1 MVLLLD
7 FRRPLLLLCFDPALG
22 GYISEDEEK
31 AAAEE
36 EEEEEEE
43 EEDIEIDYSSFR
55 KMRKKKVCWCCSV
68 VLFCVWDKQTVVF
81 LTFLEREEQKKREKE
96 EDKEKKIPLKKKK
109 QKKSCFFSHKK
120 KHKNFTSTPYWH
132 VVLIKRRRDE
142 ETKRKKSMSSSLSL
156 FGFGVTAEDF
166 MMSRSK
172 TLSSS
177 SSSRRR
183 RRLESDEESDDDDE
197 SDDTEEEEEEEEEEE
212 KEADDDERRNGGG
225 GGGGGV
231 SLSLSTAT
239 KHIFSIGWPTCLQN
253 VSAAVAS
260 LFAVSLISHH
270 EDTTCVAAYGLG
282 TSLCSVTGHCF
293 LWGIGGA
300 LDTLSS
306 QSFGMKKRRRVGE
319 LFWRAV
325 AILVCTCWLPAM
337 IVWSFAEEILCFMKF
352 PKDVAKLVE
361 VYAMAYAPGL
371 LAQCFSCACLKT
383 LLACKKSNTV
393 AKISVVSS
401 PMTMLLTYACIAKMK
416 FGFVG
421 APLALTLVDVFKA
434 ACYCLST
441 FVSDEDVKKCFVLRR
456 QSENSSRRRR
466 RSAVAQFG
474 KAAFSKWTTFFK
486 IALPNLVLSIFE
498 WWAWDLMN
506 LLTGQL
512 PNAKDALAA
521 QTIQTNS
528 MIVVYN
534 IAGCVQRGASSC
546 VGNAL
551 GAKKAKEAKIYAT
564 ASFISAFSGTLLISS
579 LYYAFGFECMNALY
593 SNDHDPSARIILDN
607 YVKPLTNL
615 VSLFMLLDGVQ
626 VGLAGV
632 VTGAGFQSKTMPA
645 LFVSYWMLALPV
657 GVYLAF
663 QRKMSLVGLWI
674 GMSIGVF
681 FHAFWVLFV
690 VFGGEMFPK
699 FKNSQWTID
708 WPEAVSRAELAV
720 ERDEEEKDDSFFEE
734 EEEEE
739 EEEEDEEE
747 EKEEQE
753 REQEGDCSG
762 LECIGDDVEEALLR
776 RHIDDC
782 VKR

>member
-1 MVLLLD
+1 MKKTKEEKELAFFASKNTRIFLHKLTAYKIKHVVVLLKKEEETK
-7 FRRPLLLLCFDPALG
+7 RRD
-22 GYISEDEEK
+22 DDD
-31 AAAEE
+31 EE
-36 EEEEEEE
+36 EEE
-43 EEDIEIDYSSFR
+43 
-55 KMRKKKVCWCCSV
+55 
-68 VLFCVWDKQTVVF
+68 
-81 LTFLEREEQKKREKE
+81 
-96 EDKEKKIPLKKKK
+96 
-109 QKKSCFFSHKK
+109 KKSV
-120 KHKNFTSTPYWH
+120 T
-132 VVLIKRRRDE
+132 
-142 ETKRKKSMSSSLSL
+142 MSSSLSL

-166 MMSRSK
+166 TMSRSE
-172 TLSSS
+172 TLLSLSS

-183 RRLESDEESDDDDE
+183 RRLESDDVEEED
-197 SDDTEEEEEEEEEEE
+197 EEEEEEEEEESE
-212 KEADDDERRNGGG
+212 EEEANDDDDDERGRRNGGRG
-225 GGGGGV
+225 GKERV
-231 SLSLSTAT
+231 ASSSTLSLSTAT

-441 FVSDEDVKKCFVLRR
+441 FVLDEDVKKCFVLRR

-466 RSAVAQFG
+466 RGAVAQFG

-739 EEEEDEEE
+739 EEEEDDLEE

-753 REQEGDCSG
+753 REREGDYSG
-762 LECIGDDVEEALLR
+762 GENIGDDVEEALLR
-776 RHIDDC
+776 RHSNI
-782 VKR
+782 

>member
-1 MVLLLD
+1 VLFSPKNTHTRILHQLHIIKY
-7 FRRPLLLLCFDPALG
+7 FVVL
-22 GYISEDEEK
+22 DEE
-31 AAAEE
+31 
-36 EEEEEEE
+36 
-43 EEDIEIDYSSFR
+43 
-55 KMRKKKVCWCCSV
+55 
-68 VLFCVWDKQTVVF
+68 
-81 LTFLEREEQKKREKE
+81 
-96 EDKEKKIPLKKKK
+96 EKKSI
-109 QKKSCFFSHKK
+109 
-120 KHKNFTSTPYWH
+120 
-132 VVLIKRRRDE
+132 
-142 ETKRKKSMSSSLSL
+142 MSSSLSL

-166 MMSRSK
+166 AMSRSK
-172 TLSSS
+172 TSSSS

-183 RRLESDEESDDDDE
+183 RRADDDDEESDVGV
-197 SDDTEEEEEEEEEEE
+197 EEEEEEE
-212 KEADDDERRNGGG
+212 KEADEEE
-225 GGGGGV
+225 
-231 SLSLSTAT
+231 STLSLSTAT

-441 FVSDEDVKKCFVLRR
+441 FVLDEDVKKCFVLRR
-456 QSENSSRRRR
+456 QSENSSRRGNMSLRR
-466 RSAVAQFG
+466 RRPSAVAQFG

-734 EEEEE
+734 GEEE
-739 EEEEDEEE
+739 EEEEDEEEE

-753 REQEGDCSG
+753 REQEGDYSG

-776 RHIDDC
+776 RHSNSNS
-782 VKR
+782 

>member
-1 MVLLLD
+1 
-7 FRRPLLLLCFDPALG
+7 
-22 GYISEDEEK
+22 
-31 AAAEE
+31 
-36 EEEEEEE
+36 
-43 EEDIEIDYSSFR
+43 
-55 KMRKKKVCWCCSV
+55 
-68 VLFCVWDKQTVVF
+68 
-81 LTFLEREEQKKREKE
+81 
-96 EDKEKKIPLKKKK
+96 
-109 QKKSCFFSHKK
+109 
-120 KHKNFTSTPYWH
+120 
-132 VVLIKRRRDE
+132 
-142 ETKRKKSMSSSLSL
+142 
-156 FGFGVTAEDF
+156 
-166 MMSRSK
+166 MSRCSDA
-172 TLSSS
+172 TSSRSFSS

-183 RRLESDEESDDDDE
+183 RRSDDDDEE
-197 SDDTEEEEEEEEEEE
+197 SDDTEEEEEEEDKEEKEEEE
-212 KEADDDERRNGGG
+212 ESNEDERRNGGRG
-225 GGGGGV
+225 GGERV
-231 SLSLSTAT
+231 LISSSSLSLSTAT

-361 VYAMAYAPGL
+361 VYAMTYAPGL

-441 FVSDEDVKKCFVLRR
+441 FVLDEDVKKCFVLRR
-456 QSENSSRRRR
+456 QSDNSSRGNMSLRRRR
-466 RSAVAQFG
+466 RRPSAVAQFG

-579 LYYAFGFECMNALY
+579 LYYSFGFECMNALY

-708 WPEAVSRAELAV
+708 WLEAVSRAELAV
-720 ERDEEEKDDSFFEE
+720 ERDEEEKDDSFFDEE
-734 EEEEE
+734 EEEEKKE
-739 EEEEDEEE
+739 GDLEE

-753 REQEGDCSG
+753 REQEGDYSG

-776 RHIDDC
+776 RHSNI
-782 VKR
+782 

>member
-1 MVLLLD
+1 MLFSPKHTQKQEFYINSIYYIKYVVVL
-7 FRRPLLLLCFDPALG
+7 
-22 GYISEDEEK
+22 DEE
-31 AAAEE
+31 
-36 EEEEEEE
+36 
-43 EEDIEIDYSSFR
+43 
-55 KMRKKKVCWCCSV
+55 
-68 VLFCVWDKQTVVF
+68 
-81 LTFLEREEQKKREKE
+81 
-96 EDKEKKIPLKKKK
+96 EKKSI
-109 QKKSCFFSHKK
+109 
-120 KHKNFTSTPYWH
+120 
-132 VVLIKRRRDE
+132 
-142 ETKRKKSMSSSLSL
+142 MSSSLSL

-177 SSSRRR
+177 SSSSSRRR
-183 RRLESDEESDDDDE
+183 RRSDDDDDDE
-197 SDDTEEEEEEEEEEE
+197 SDVGVEEEEEEEE
-212 KEADDDERRNGGG
+212 KEADEEE
-225 GGGGGV
+225 
-231 SLSLSTAT
+231 STLSLSTAT

-441 FVSDEDVKKCFVLRR
+441 FVLDEDVKKCFVLRR
-456 QSENSSRRRR
+456 QSENSSRRGNTSPRR
-466 RSAVAQFG
+466 LRRPSAVAQFG

-593 SNDHDPSARIILDN
+593 SNDHDPSTRIILDN

-739 EEEEDEEE
+739 EEEEDDLEE

-753 REQEGDCSG
+753 REREGDYSG
-762 LECIGDDVEEALLR
+762 GENIGDDVEEALLR
-776 RHIDDC
+776 RHSNI
-782 VKR
+782 

>member
-1 MVLLLD
+1 MT
-7 FRRPLLLLCFDPALG
+7 RTKKSRKEQKKAR
-22 GYISEDEEK
+22 EK
-31 AAAEE
+31 TE
-36 EEEEEEE
+36 
-43 EEDIEIDYSSFR
+43 S
-55 KMRKKKVCWCCSV
+55 KKKR
-68 VLFCVWDKQTVVF
+68 
-81 LTFLEREEQKKREKE
+81 EREEDKKE
-96 EDKEKKIPLKKKK
+96 EKIPLKKKRKNRRRGKAGAIFAKTHTK
-109 QKKSCFFSHKK
+109 QEFYINSIYYLKYVVVLDEEEKKS
-120 KHKNFTSTPYWH
+120 
-132 VVLIKRRRDE
+132 I
-142 ETKRKKSMSSSLSL
+142 MSSSLSL

-177 SSSRRR
+177 SSSSSSRRR
-183 RRLESDEESDDDDE
+183 RRADDDDDEESDGV
-197 SDDTEEEEEEEEEEE
+197 EEEEEEEE
-212 KEADDDERRNGGG
+212 KEADEEE
-225 GGGGGV
+225 
-231 SLSLSTAT
+231 STLSLSTAT

-441 FVSDEDVKKCFVLRR
+441 FVLDEDVKKCFVLRR

-466 RSAVAQFG
+466 RGAVAQFG

-645 LFVSYWMLALPV
+645 LFVSYWMLALPL

-739 EEEEDEEE
+739 EEEEDDLEE

-753 REQEGDCSG
+753 REREGDYSG
-762 LECIGDDVEEALLR
+762 GENIGDDVEEALLR
-776 RHIDDC
+776 RHSNI
-782 VKR
+782 

>member
-1 MVLLLD
+1 
-7 FRRPLLLLCFDPALG
+7 
-22 GYISEDEEK
+22 
-31 AAAEE
+31 
-36 EEEEEEE
+36 
-43 EEDIEIDYSSFR
+43 
-55 KMRKKKVCWCCSV
+55 
-68 VLFCVWDKQTVVF
+68 
-81 LTFLEREEQKKREKE
+81 
-96 EDKEKKIPLKKKK
+96 
-109 QKKSCFFSHKK
+109 
-120 KHKNFTSTPYWH
+120 
-132 VVLIKRRRDE
+132 
-142 ETKRKKSMSSSLSL
+142 
-156 FGFGVTAEDF
+156 
-166 MMSRSK
+166 MSRCSDA
-172 TLSSS
+172 TSSRSFSS

-183 RRLESDEESDDDDE
+183 RRSDDDDEE
-197 SDDTEEEEEEEEEEE
+197 SDDTEEEEEVKEEEEEE
-212 KEADDDERRNGGG
+212 EEESNERRNGGRG
-225 GGGGGV
+225 GGERV
-231 SLSLSTAT
+231 LISSSSLSLSTAT

-282 TSLCSVTGHCF
+282 MSLCSVTGHCF

-441 FVSDEDVKKCFVLRR
+441 FVLDEDVKKCFVLRR
-456 QSENSSRRRR
+456 QSENSSRRGNMSLRR
-466 RSAVAQFG
+466 RRPSAVAQFG

-734 EEEEE
+734 GEEE
-739 EEEEDEEE
+739 EEEEDEEEE

-753 REQEGDCSG
+753 REQEGDYSG

-776 RHIDDC
+776 RHSNSNS
-782 VKR
+782 

>member
-1 MVLLLD
+1 
-7 FRRPLLLLCFDPALG
+7 
-22 GYISEDEEK
+22 
-31 AAAEE
+31 
-36 EEEEEEE
+36 
-43 EEDIEIDYSSFR
+43 
-55 KMRKKKVCWCCSV
+55 
-68 VLFCVWDKQTVVF
+68 
-81 LTFLEREEQKKREKE
+81 
-96 EDKEKKIPLKKKK
+96 
-109 QKKSCFFSHKK
+109 
-120 KHKNFTSTPYWH
+120 
-132 VVLIKRRRDE
+132 
-142 ETKRKKSMSSSLSL
+142 
-156 FGFGVTAEDF
+156 
-166 MMSRSK
+166 MSRCSDA
-172 TLSSS
+172 TSSRSFSS

-183 RRLESDEESDDDDE
+183 RRSDDDDEE
-197 SDDTEEEEEEEEEEE
+197 SDDTEEEEEVKEEEEEE
-212 KEADDDERRNGGG
+212 EEESNERRNGGRG
-225 GGGGGV
+225 GGERV
-231 SLSLSTAT
+231 LISSSSLSLSTAT

-361 VYAMAYAPGL
+361 VYAMTYAPGL

-441 FVSDEDVKKCFVLRR
+441 FVLDEDVKKCFVLRR
-456 QSENSSRRRR
+456 QSDNSSRGNMSLRRRR
-466 RSAVAQFG
+466 RRPSAVAQFG

-708 WPEAVSRAELAV
+708 WLEAVSRAELAV
-720 ERDEEEKDDSFFEE
+720 ERDEEEKDDSFFDEE
-734 EEEEE
+734 EEEEKKE
-739 EEEEDEEE
+739 GDLEE

-753 REQEGDCSG
+753 REQEGDYSG

-776 RHIDDC
+776 RHSNI
-782 VKR
+782 

>member
-1 MVLLLD
+1 MRSCTRTVAFD
-7 FRRPLLLLCFDPALG
+7 FRRPLLLLFFFDPAALG

-31 AAAEE
+31 AEA
-36 EEEEEEE
+36 EEEE
-43 EEDIEIDYSSFR
+43 EEDIEIDYSRLSEGCEEEKSLLVLVFFFLFS
-55 KMRKKKVCWCCSV
+55 WCV
-68 VLFCVWDKQTVVF
+68 DKQTVDF
-81 LTFLEREEQKKREKE
+81 FRERRQKAKKREKE
-96 EDKEKKIPLKKKK
+96 KKTKKREDSFEKKKK
-109 QKKSCFFSHKK
+109 QKKGKSMCFFRQNTHKN
-120 KHKNFTSTPYWH
+120 KNFTSTPYYIEYV
-132 VVLIKRRRDE
+132 VVLDE
-142 ETKRKKSMSSSLSL
+142 EEKKSIMSSSLSL

-183 RRLESDEESDDDDE
+183 RRADDDDEESDVGV
-197 SDDTEEEEEEEEEEE
+197 EEEEEEE
-212 KEADDDERRNGGG
+212 KEADEEE
-225 GGGGGV
+225 
-231 SLSLSTAT
+231 STLSLSTAT

-441 FVSDEDVKKCFVLRR
+441 FVLDEDVKKCFVLRR

-466 RSAVAQFG
+466 RGAVAQFG

-593 SNDHDPSARIILDN
+593 SNDHDPSTRIILDN

-632 VTGAGFQSKTMPA
+632 VTGAVFQSKTMPA

-739 EEEEDEEE
+739 EEEEDDLEE

-753 REQEGDCSG
+753 REREGDYSG
-762 LECIGDDVEEALLR
+762 GENIGDDVEEALLR
-776 RHIDDC
+776 RHSNI
-782 VKR
+782 

>member
-1 MVLLLD
+1 
-7 FRRPLLLLCFDPALG
+7 
-22 GYISEDEEK
+22 
-31 AAAEE
+31 
-36 EEEEEEE
+36 
-43 EEDIEIDYSSFR
+43 
-55 KMRKKKVCWCCSV
+55 
-68 VLFCVWDKQTVVF
+68 
-81 LTFLEREEQKKREKE
+81 
-96 EDKEKKIPLKKKK
+96 
-109 QKKSCFFSHKK
+109 
-120 KHKNFTSTPYWH
+120 
-132 VVLIKRRRDE
+132 
-142 ETKRKKSMSSSLSL
+142 
-156 FGFGVTAEDF
+156 
-166 MMSRSK
+166 MSRCSDA
-172 TLSSS
+172 TSSRSFSS

-183 RRLESDEESDDDDE
+183 RRSDDDDEE
-197 SDDTEEEEEEEEEEE
+197 SDDTEEEEEEEDKEEKEEEE
-212 KEADDDERRNGGG
+212 ESNEDERRNGGRG
-225 GGGGGV
+225 GGERV
-231 SLSLSTAT
+231 LISSSSLSLSTAT

-361 VYAMAYAPGL
+361 VYAMTYAPGL

-441 FVSDEDVKKCFVLRR
+441 FVLDEDVKKCFVLRR
-456 QSENSSRRRR
+456 QSDNSSRGNMSLRRRR
-466 RSAVAQFG
+466 RRPSAVAQFG

-564 ASFISAFSGTLLISS
+564 ASFTSAFSGTLLISS

-708 WPEAVSRAELAV
+708 WLEAVSRAELAV
-720 ERDEEEKDDSFFEE
+720 ERDEEEKDDSFFDEE
-734 EEEEE
+734 EEEEKKE
-739 EEEEDEEE
+739 GDLEE

-753 REQEGDCSG
+753 REQEGDYSG

-776 RHIDDC
+776 RHSNI
-782 VKR
+782 

>member
-1 MVLLLD
+1 
-7 FRRPLLLLCFDPALG
+7 
-22 GYISEDEEK
+22 
-31 AAAEE
+31 
-36 EEEEEEE
+36 
-43 EEDIEIDYSSFR
+43 
-55 KMRKKKVCWCCSV
+55 
-68 VLFCVWDKQTVVF
+68 
-81 LTFLEREEQKKREKE
+81 
-96 EDKEKKIPLKKKK
+96 
-109 QKKSCFFSHKK
+109 
-120 KHKNFTSTPYWH
+120 
-132 VVLIKRRRDE
+132 
-142 ETKRKKSMSSSLSL
+142 
-156 FGFGVTAEDF
+156 
-166 MMSRSK
+166 MSRCSDA
-172 TLSSS
+172 TSSRSFSS

-183 RRLESDEESDDDDE
+183 RRSDDDDEE
-197 SDDTEEEEEEEEEEE
+197 SDDTEEEEEVKEEEEEE
-212 KEADDDERRNGGG
+212 EEESNERRNGGRG
-225 GGGGGV
+225 GGERV
-231 SLSLSTAT
+231 LISSSSLSLSTAT

-361 VYAMAYAPGL
+361 VYAMTYAPGL

-441 FVSDEDVKKCFVLRR
+441 FVLDEDVKKCFVLRR
-456 QSENSSRRRR
+456 QSDNSSRGNMSLRRR
-466 RSAVAQFG
+466 RPSAVAQFG

-579 LYYAFGFECMNALY
+579 LYYSFGFECMNALY

-708 WPEAVSRAELAV
+708 WLEAVSRAELAV
-720 ERDEEEKDDSFFEE
+720 ERDEEEKDDSFFDEE
-734 EEEEE
+734 EEEEKKE
-739 EEEEDEEE
+739 GDLEE

-753 REQEGDCSG
+753 REQEGDYSG

-776 RHIDDC
+776 RHSNI
-782 VKR
+782 

>member
-1 MVLLLD
+1 MT
-7 FRRPLLLLCFDPALG
+7 RTKKSRKEQKKAR
-22 GYISEDEEK
+22 EK
-31 AAAEE
+31 TE
-36 EEEEEEE
+36 
-43 EEDIEIDYSSFR
+43 S
-55 KMRKKKVCWCCSV
+55 KKKR
-68 VLFCVWDKQTVVF
+68 
-81 LTFLEREEQKKREKE
+81 EREEDKKE
-96 EDKEKKIPLKKKK
+96 EKIPLKKKRK
-109 QKKSCFFSHKK
+109 NRRKAKRCFFSQNTHKTRILHQLHIILK
-120 KHKNFTSTPYWH
+120 YVV
-132 VVLIKRRRDE
+132 VVLDE
-142 ETKRKKSMSSSLSL
+142 EEKKSIMSSSLSL

-177 SSSRRR
+177 SSSSSRRR
-183 RRLESDEESDDDDE
+183 RRSDDDDDDE
-197 SDDTEEEEEEEEEEE
+197 SDVGVEEEEEEEE
-212 KEADDDERRNGGG
+212 KEADEEE
-225 GGGGGV
+225 
-231 SLSLSTAT
+231 STLSLSTAT

-441 FVSDEDVKKCFVLRR
+441 FVLDEDVKKCFVLRR

-466 RSAVAQFG
+466 RGAVAQFG

-739 EEEEDEEE
+739 EEEEDDLEE

-753 REQEGDCSG
+753 REREGDYSG
-762 LECIGDDVEEALLR
+762 GENIGDDVEEALLR
-776 RHIDDC
+776 RHSNI
-782 VKR
+782 

>member
-1 MVLLLD
+1 MV
-7 FRRPLLLLCFDPALG
+7 
-22 GYISEDEEK
+22 
-31 AAAEE
+31 EE
-36 EEEEEEE
+36 ECKKF
-43 EEDIEIDYSSFR
+43 DSNAKKSR
-55 KMRKKKVCWCCSV
+55 KEQKKAREKTESKKKR
-68 VLFCVWDKQTVVF
+68 
-81 LTFLEREEQKKREKE
+81 EREEDKKE
-96 EDKEKKIPLKKKK
+96 EKIPLKKKRK
-109 QKKSCFFSHKK
+109 NRRKAKRCFFSQNTHKTRILHQLHIILK
-120 KHKNFTSTPYWH
+120 YVV
-132 VVLIKRRRDE
+132 VVLDE
-142 ETKRKKSMSSSLSL
+142 EEKKSIMSSSLSL

-177 SSSRRR
+177 SSRRR
-183 RRLESDEESDDDDE
+183 RRADDDDDEESDGV
-197 SDDTEEEEEEEEEEE
+197 EEEEEEEE
-212 KEADDDERRNGGG
+212 KEADEEE
-225 GGGGGV
+225 
-231 SLSLSTAT
+231 STLSLSTAT

-441 FVSDEDVKKCFVLRR
+441 FVLDEDVKKCFVLRR

-466 RSAVAQFG
+466 RGAVAQFG

-720 ERDEEEKDDSFFEE
+720 ERDEEEK
-734 EEEEE
+734 
-739 EEEEDEEE
+739 
-747 EKEEQE
+747 EEQE
-753 REQEGDCSG
+753 REREGDYSG
-762 LECIGDDVEEALLR
+762 GENIGDDVEEALLR
-776 RHIDDC
+776 RHSNI
-782 VKR
+782 

>member
-1 MVLLLD
+1 MV
-7 FRRPLLLLCFDPALG
+7 
-22 GYISEDEEK
+22 
-31 AAAEE
+31 EE
-36 EEEEEEE
+36 ECKKF
-43 EEDIEIDYSSFR
+43 DSNAKKSR
-55 KMRKKKVCWCCSV
+55 KEQKKAREKTESKKKR
-68 VLFCVWDKQTVVF
+68 
-81 LTFLEREEQKKREKE
+81 EREEDKKE
-96 EDKEKKIPLKKKK
+96 EKIPLKKKRK
-109 QKKSCFFSHKK
+109 NRRKAKRCFFSQNTHKTRILHQLHIILK
-120 KHKNFTSTPYWH
+120 YVV
-132 VVLIKRRRDE
+132 VVLDE
-142 ETKRKKSMSSSLSL
+142 EEKKSIMSSSLSL

-177 SSSRRR
+177 SSRRR
-183 RRLESDEESDDDDE
+183 RRADDDDEESDVGV
-197 SDDTEEEEEEEEEEE
+197 EEEEEEEEE
-212 KEADDDERRNGGG
+212 KEADEEE
-225 GGGGGV
+225 
-231 SLSLSTAT
+231 STLSLSTAT

-441 FVSDEDVKKCFVLRR
+441 FVLDEDVKKCFVLRR

-466 RSAVAQFG
+466 RGAVAQFG

-739 EEEEDEEE
+739 EEEEDDLEE

-753 REQEGDCSG
+753 REREGDYSG
-762 LECIGDDVEEALLR
+762 GENIGDDVEEALLR
-776 RHIDDC
+776 RHSNI
-782 VKR
+782 

>member
-1 MVLLLD
+1 
-7 FRRPLLLLCFDPALG
+7 
-22 GYISEDEEK
+22 
-31 AAAEE
+31 
-36 EEEEEEE
+36 
-43 EEDIEIDYSSFR
+43 
-55 KMRKKKVCWCCSV
+55 
-68 VLFCVWDKQTVVF
+68 
-81 LTFLEREEQKKREKE
+81 
-96 EDKEKKIPLKKKK
+96 
-109 QKKSCFFSHKK
+109 
-120 KHKNFTSTPYWH
+120 
-132 VVLIKRRRDE
+132 
-142 ETKRKKSMSSSLSL
+142 MSSSLSL

-166 MMSRSK
+166 AMSRSK
-172 TLSSS
+172 TSSSS

-183 RRLESDEESDDDDE
+183 RHADDDDEESDVGV
-197 SDDTEEEEEEEEEEE
+197 EEEEEEE
-212 KEADDDERRNGGG
+212 KEADEEE
-225 GGGGGV
+225 
-231 SLSLSTAT
+231 STLSLSTAT

-441 FVSDEDVKKCFVLRR
+441 FVLDEDVKKCFVLRR
-456 QSENSSRRRR
+456 QSENSSRRGNMSLRR
-466 RSAVAQFG
+466 RRPSAVAQFG

-699 FKNSQWTID
+699 LKNSQWTID

-734 EEEEE
+734 GEEE
-739 EEEEDEEE
+739 EEEEDEEEE

-753 REQEGDCSG
+753 REQEGDYSG

-776 RHIDDC
+776 RHSNSNS
-782 VKR
+782 

>member
-1 MVLLLD
+1 MV
-7 FRRPLLLLCFDPALG
+7 
-22 GYISEDEEK
+22 
-31 AAAEE
+31 EE
-36 EEEEEEE
+36 ECKKF
-43 EEDIEIDYSSFR
+43 DSNAKKSR
-55 KMRKKKVCWCCSV
+55 KEQKKAREKTESKKKR
-68 VLFCVWDKQTVVF
+68 
-81 LTFLEREEQKKREKE
+81 EREEDKKE
-96 EDKEKKIPLKKKK
+96 EKIPLKKKRK
-109 QKKSCFFSHKK
+109 NRRKAKRCFFSQNTHKTRILHQLHIILK
-120 KHKNFTSTPYWH
+120 YVV
-132 VVLIKRRRDE
+132 VVLDE
-142 ETKRKKSMSSSLSL
+142 EEKKSIMSSSLSL

-177 SSSRRR
+177 SSRRR
-183 RRLESDEESDDDDE
+183 RRADDDDDEESDGV
-197 SDDTEEEEEEEEEEE
+197 EEEEEEEE
-212 KEADDDERRNGGG
+212 KEADEEE
-225 GGGGGV
+225 
-231 SLSLSTAT
+231 STLSLSTAT

-441 FVSDEDVKKCFVLRR
+441 FVLDEDVKKCFVLRR

-466 RSAVAQFG
+466 RGAVAQFG

-739 EEEEDEEE
+739 EEEEDDLEE

-753 REQEGDCSG
+753 REREGDYSG
-762 LECIGDDVEEALLR
+762 GENIGDDVEEALLR
-776 RHIDDC
+776 RHSNI
-782 VKR
+782 

>member
-1 MVLLLD
+1 MV
-7 FRRPLLLLCFDPALG
+7 
-22 GYISEDEEK
+22 
-31 AAAEE
+31 EE
-36 EEEEEEE
+36 ECKKF
-43 EEDIEIDYSSFR
+43 DSNAKKSR
-55 KMRKKKVCWCCSV
+55 K
-68 VLFCVWDKQTVVF
+68 
-81 LTFLEREEQKKREKE
+81 EQKKAREKTESKKKRERE
-96 EDKEKKIPLKKKK
+96 EDKEEEKIPLKKKEKTEEK
-109 QKKSCFFSHKK
+109 QKGAFFAKTHTKQEFYINSIYYIK
-120 KHKNFTSTPYWH
+120 YV
-132 VVLIKRRRDE
+132 VVLDE
-142 ETKRKKSMSSSLSL
+142 EEKKSIMSSSLSL

-177 SSSRRR
+177 SSRRR
-183 RRLESDEESDDDDE
+183 RRADDDDEESDVGV
-197 SDDTEEEEEEEEEEE
+197 EEEEEEEE
-212 KEADDDERRNGGG
+212 KEADEEE
-225 GGGGGV
+225 
-231 SLSLSTAT
+231 STLSLSTAT

-441 FVSDEDVKKCFVLRR
+441 FVLDKDVKKCFVLRR

-466 RSAVAQFG
+466 RGAVAQFG

-486 IALPNLVLSIFE
+486 IALPNLVLYIFE

-739 EEEEDEEE
+739 EEEEDDLEE

-753 REQEGDCSG
+753 REREGDYSG
-762 LECIGDDVEEALLR
+762 GENIGDDVEEALLR
-776 RHIDDC
+776 RHSNI
-782 VKR
+782 

>member
-1 MVLLLD
+1 MLFSPKNTHTRILHQLHIIKYVVVL
-7 FRRPLLLLCFDPALG
+7 
-22 GYISEDEEK
+22 DEE
-31 AAAEE
+31 
-36 EEEEEEE
+36 
-43 EEDIEIDYSSFR
+43 
-55 KMRKKKVCWCCSV
+55 
-68 VLFCVWDKQTVVF
+68 
-81 LTFLEREEQKKREKE
+81 
-96 EDKEKKIPLKKKK
+96 EKKSI
-109 QKKSCFFSHKK
+109 
-120 KHKNFTSTPYWH
+120 
-132 VVLIKRRRDE
+132 
-142 ETKRKKSMSSSLSL
+142 MSSSLSL

-166 MMSRSK
+166 AMSRSK
-172 TLSSS
+172 MSSSS

-183 RRLESDEESDDDDE
+183 RRADDDDEESDVGV
-197 SDDTEEEEEEEEEEE
+197 EEEEEEE
-212 KEADDDERRNGGG
+212 KEADEEE
-225 GGGGGV
+225 
-231 SLSLSTAT
+231 STLSLSTAT

-337 IVWSFAEEILCFMKF
+337 IVWSFAEETLCFMKF

-441 FVSDEDVKKCFVLRR
+441 FVLDEDVKKCFVLRR
-456 QSENSSRRRR
+456 QSENSSRRGNMSLRR
-466 RSAVAQFG
+466 RRPSAVAQFG

-734 EEEEE
+734 GEEE
-739 EEEEDEEE
+739 EEEEDEEEE

-753 REQEGDCSG
+753 REQEGDYSG

-776 RHIDDC
+776 RHSNSNS
-782 VKR
+782 

>member
-1 MVLLLD
+1 
-7 FRRPLLLLCFDPALG
+7 
-22 GYISEDEEK
+22 
-31 AAAEE
+31 
-36 EEEEEEE
+36 
-43 EEDIEIDYSSFR
+43 
-55 KMRKKKVCWCCSV
+55 
-68 VLFCVWDKQTVVF
+68 
-81 LTFLEREEQKKREKE
+81 
-96 EDKEKKIPLKKKK
+96 
-109 QKKSCFFSHKK
+109 
-120 KHKNFTSTPYWH
+120 
-132 VVLIKRRRDE
+132 
-142 ETKRKKSMSSSLSL
+142 MSSSLSL

-166 MMSRSK
+166 TMSRSK
-172 TLSSS
+172 TSSSS

-183 RRLESDEESDDDDE
+183 RRADDDDEESDVGV
-197 SDDTEEEEEEEEEEE
+197 EEEEEEE
-212 KEADDDERRNGGG
+212 KEADEEE
-225 GGGGGV
+225 
-231 SLSLSTAT
+231 STLSLSTAT

-441 FVSDEDVKKCFVLRR
+441 FVLDEDVKKCFVLRR
-456 QSENSSRRRR
+456 QSENSSRRGNMSLRR
-466 RSAVAQFG
+466 RRPSAVAQFG

-734 EEEEE
+734 GEEE
-739 EEEEDEEE
+739 EEEEDEEEE

-753 REQEGDCSG
+753 REQEGDYSG

-776 RHIDDC
+776 RHSNSNS
-782 VKR
+782 

>member
-1 MVLLLD
+1 MLFSPKNTHTRILHQLHIIKYVVVL
-7 FRRPLLLLCFDPALG
+7 
-22 GYISEDEEK
+22 DEE
-31 AAAEE
+31 
-36 EEEEEEE
+36 
-43 EEDIEIDYSSFR
+43 
-55 KMRKKKVCWCCSV
+55 
-68 VLFCVWDKQTVVF
+68 
-81 LTFLEREEQKKREKE
+81 
-96 EDKEKKIPLKKKK
+96 EKKSI
-109 QKKSCFFSHKK
+109 
-120 KHKNFTSTPYWH
+120 
-132 VVLIKRRRDE
+132 
-142 ETKRKKSMSSSLSL
+142 MSSSLSL

-166 MMSRSK
+166 TMSRSK
-172 TLSSS
+172 TSSSS

-183 RRLESDEESDDDDE
+183 RRADDDDEESDVGV
-197 SDDTEEEEEEEEEEE
+197 EEEEEEE
-212 KEADDDERRNGGG
+212 KEADEEE
-225 GGGGGV
+225 
-231 SLSLSTAT
+231 STLSLSTAT

-441 FVSDEDVKKCFVLRR
+441 FVLDEDVKKCFVLRR
-456 QSENSSRRRR
+456 QSENSSRRGNMSLRR
-466 RSAVAQFG
+466 RRPSAVAQFG

-734 EEEEE
+734 GEEE
-739 EEEEDEEE
+739 EEEEDEEEE

-753 REQEGDCSG
+753 REQEGDYSG

-776 RHIDDC
+776 RHSNSNS
-782 VKR
+782 

>member
-1 MVLLLD
+1 
-7 FRRPLLLLCFDPALG
+7 
-22 GYISEDEEK
+22 
-31 AAAEE
+31 
-36 EEEEEEE
+36 
-43 EEDIEIDYSSFR
+43 
-55 KMRKKKVCWCCSV
+55 
-68 VLFCVWDKQTVVF
+68 
-81 LTFLEREEQKKREKE
+81 
-96 EDKEKKIPLKKKK
+96 
-109 QKKSCFFSHKK
+109 
-120 KHKNFTSTPYWH
+120 
-132 VVLIKRRRDE
+132 
-142 ETKRKKSMSSSLSL
+142 
-156 FGFGVTAEDF
+156 
-166 MMSRSK
+166 MSRCSDA
-172 TLSSS
+172 TSSRSFSS

-183 RRLESDEESDDDDE
+183 RRSDDDDEE
-197 SDDTEEEEEEEEEEE
+197 SDDTEEEEEEEDKEEKEEEE
-212 KEADDDERRNGGG
+212 ESNEDERRNGGRG
-225 GGGGGV
+225 GGERV
-231 SLSLSTAT
+231 LISSSSLSLSTAT

-282 TSLCSVTGHCF
+282 MSLCSVTGHCF

-361 VYAMAYAPGL
+361 VYAMTYAPGL

-441 FVSDEDVKKCFVLRR
+441 FVLDEDVKKCFVLRR
-456 QSENSSRRRR
+456 QSDNSSRGNMSLRRRR
-466 RSAVAQFG
+466 RRPSAVAQFG

-564 ASFISAFSGTLLISS
+564 ASFTSAFSGTLLISS

-708 WPEAVSRAELAV
+708 WLEAVSRAELAV
-720 ERDEEEKDDSFFEE
+720 ERDEEEKDDSFFDEE
-734 EEEEE
+734 EEEEKKE
-739 EEEEDEEE
+739 GDLEE

-753 REQEGDCSG
+753 REQEGDYSG

-776 RHIDDC
+776 RHSNI
-782 VKR
+782 

>member
-1 MVLLLD
+1 MV
-7 FRRPLLLLCFDPALG
+7 
-22 GYISEDEEK
+22 
-31 AAAEE
+31 EE
-36 EEEEEEE
+36 ECKKF
-43 EEDIEIDYSSFR
+43 DSNAKKSR
-55 KMRKKKVCWCCSV
+55 K
-68 VLFCVWDKQTVVF
+68 
-81 LTFLEREEQKKREKE
+81 EQKKAREKTESKKKRERE
-96 EDKEKKIPLKKKK
+96 EDKEEEKIPLKKKRK
-109 QKKSCFFSHKK
+109 NRRKAKRCFFSQNTHKTRILHQLHIILK
-120 KHKNFTSTPYWH
+120 YVV
-132 VVLIKRRRDE
+132 VVLDE
-142 ETKRKKSMSSSLSL
+142 EEKKSIMSSSLSL

-177 SSSRRR
+177 SSRRR
-183 RRLESDEESDDDDE
+183 RRADDDDEESDVGV
-197 SDDTEEEEEEEEEEE
+197 EEEEEEEE
-212 KEADDDERRNGGG
+212 KEADEEE
-225 GGGGGV
+225 
-231 SLSLSTAT
+231 STLSLSTAT

-441 FVSDEDVKKCFVLRR
+441 FVLDEDVKKCFVLRR

-466 RSAVAQFG
+466 RGAVAQFG

-739 EEEEDEEE
+739 EEEEDDLEE

-753 REQEGDCSG
+753 REREGDYSG
-762 LECIGDDVEEALLR
+762 GENIGDDVEEALLR
-776 RHIDDC
+776 RHSNI
-782 VKR
+782 

>member
-1 MVLLLD
+1 
-7 FRRPLLLLCFDPALG
+7 
-22 GYISEDEEK
+22 
-31 AAAEE
+31 
-36 EEEEEEE
+36 
-43 EEDIEIDYSSFR
+43 
-55 KMRKKKVCWCCSV
+55 
-68 VLFCVWDKQTVVF
+68 
-81 LTFLEREEQKKREKE
+81 
-96 EDKEKKIPLKKKK
+96 
-109 QKKSCFFSHKK
+109 
-120 KHKNFTSTPYWH
+120 
-132 VVLIKRRRDE
+132 
-142 ETKRKKSMSSSLSL
+142 
-156 FGFGVTAEDF
+156 
-166 MMSRSK
+166 MSRSE
-172 TLSSS
+172 TLLSLSSSSS

-183 RRLESDEESDDDDE
+183 RRRLESDDVEEE
-197 SDDTEEEEEEEEEEE
+197 EEGEEEEEEEEDKEEEKEEE
-212 KEADDDERRNGGG
+212 KEANDDDDDERGRRNGGRG
-225 GGGGGV
+225 GKERV
-231 SLSLSTAT
+231 ASSSTLSLSTAT

-441 FVSDEDVKKCFVLRR
+441 FVLDEDVKKCFVLRR
-456 QSENSSRRRR
+456 QSENSSRRGNTSLRR
-466 RSAVAQFG
+466 RRRRPSAVAQFG

-708 WPEAVSRAELAV
+708 WPEAVSRAELAAA
-720 ERDEEEKDDSFFEE
+720 RDEEEKDDSFFEE

-739 EEEEDEEE
+739 EEEEDDLEE

-753 REQEGDCSG
+753 REQEGDYSG

-776 RHIDDC
+776 RHSNSNS
-782 VKR
+782 

>member
-1 MVLLLD
+1 
-7 FRRPLLLLCFDPALG
+7 
-22 GYISEDEEK
+22 
-31 AAAEE
+31 
-36 EEEEEEE
+36 
-43 EEDIEIDYSSFR
+43 
-55 KMRKKKVCWCCSV
+55 
-68 VLFCVWDKQTVVF
+68 
-81 LTFLEREEQKKREKE
+81 
-96 EDKEKKIPLKKKK
+96 
-109 QKKSCFFSHKK
+109 
-120 KHKNFTSTPYWH
+120 
-132 VVLIKRRRDE
+132 
-142 ETKRKKSMSSSLSL
+142 MSSSLSL

-166 MMSRSK
+166 TMSRSK
-172 TLSSS
+172 TSSSS

-183 RRLESDEESDDDDE
+183 RRRADDDDDEESDDVA
-197 SDDTEEEEEEEEEEE
+197 EEEDEDEEE
-212 KEADDDERRNGGG
+212 KEADEEE
-225 GGGGGV
+225 
-231 SLSLSTAT
+231 STLSLSTAT
-239 KHIFSIGWPTCLQN
+239 KHVFTIGWPTCLQN

-441 FVSDEDVKKCFVLRR
+441 FVLDEDVKKCFVLRR

-466 RSAVAQFG
+466 RGAVAQFG

-739 EEEEDEEE
+739 EEEEDDLEE

-753 REQEGDCSG
+753 REREGDYSG
-762 LECIGDDVEEALLR
+762 GENIGDDVEEALLR
-776 RHIDDC
+776 RHSNI
-782 VKR
+782 

>member
-1 MVLLLD
+1 MV
-7 FRRPLLLLCFDPALG
+7 
-22 GYISEDEEK
+22 
-31 AAAEE
+31 EE
-36 EEEEEEE
+36 ECKKF
-43 EEDIEIDYSSFR
+43 DSNAKKSR
-55 KMRKKKVCWCCSV
+55 K
-68 VLFCVWDKQTVVF
+68 
-81 LTFLEREEQKKREKE
+81 EQKKAREKTESKKKRERE
-96 EDKEKKIPLKKKK
+96 EDKEEEKIPLKKKEKTEEK
-109 QKKSCFFSHKK
+109 QKGAFFAKTHTKQEFYINSIYYIK
-120 KHKNFTSTPYWH
+120 YV
-132 VVLIKRRRDE
+132 VVLDE
-142 ETKRKKSMSSSLSL
+142 EEKKSIMSSSLSL

-177 SSSRRR
+177 SSRRR
-183 RRLESDEESDDDDE
+183 RRADDDDEESDVGV
-197 SDDTEEEEEEEEEEE
+197 EEEEE
-212 KEADDDERRNGGG
+212 KEADEEE
-225 GGGGGV
+225 
-231 SLSLSTAT
+231 STLSLSTAT

-441 FVSDEDVKKCFVLRR
+441 FVLDEDVKKCFVLRR

-466 RSAVAQFG
+466 RGAVAQFG

-486 IALPNLVLSIFE
+486 IALPNLVLYIFE

-739 EEEEDEEE
+739 EEEEDDLEE

-753 REQEGDCSG
+753 REREGDYSG
-762 LECIGDDVEEALLR
+762 GENIGDDVEEALLR
-776 RHIDDC
+776 RHSNI
-782 VKR
+782 

>member
-1 MVLLLD
+1 MV
-7 FRRPLLLLCFDPALG
+7 
-22 GYISEDEEK
+22 
-31 AAAEE
+31 EE
-36 EEEEEEE
+36 ECKKF
-43 EEDIEIDYSSFR
+43 DSNAKKSR
-55 KMRKKKVCWCCSV
+55 K
-68 VLFCVWDKQTVVF
+68 
-81 LTFLEREEQKKREKE
+81 EQKKAREKTESKKKRERE
-96 EDKEKKIPLKKKK
+96 EDKEEEKIPLKKKEKTEEK
-109 QKKSCFFSHKK
+109 QKGAFLAKTHTKQEFYINSIYYIK
-120 KHKNFTSTPYWH
+120 YV
-132 VVLIKRRRDE
+132 VVLDE
-142 ETKRKKSMSSSLSL
+142 EEKKSIMSSSLSL

-177 SSSRRR
+177 SSRRR
-183 RRLESDEESDDDDE
+183 RRADDDDEESDVGV
-197 SDDTEEEEEEEEEEE
+197 EEEEEEEE
-212 KEADDDERRNGGG
+212 KEADEEE
-225 GGGGGV
+225 
-231 SLSLSTAT
+231 STLSLSTAT

-441 FVSDEDVKKCFVLRR
+441 FVLDEDVKKCFVLRR

-466 RSAVAQFG
+466 RGAVAQFG

-593 SNDHDPSARIILDN
+593 SNDHDPSTRIILDN

-739 EEEEDEEE
+739 EEEEDDLEE

-753 REQEGDCSG
+753 REREGDYSG
-762 LECIGDDVEEALLR
+762 GENIGDDVEEALLR
-776 RHIDDC
+776 RHSNI
-782 VKR
+782 

>member
-1 MVLLLD
+1 
-7 FRRPLLLLCFDPALG
+7 
-22 GYISEDEEK
+22 
-31 AAAEE
+31 
-36 EEEEEEE
+36 
-43 EEDIEIDYSSFR
+43 
-55 KMRKKKVCWCCSV
+55 
-68 VLFCVWDKQTVVF
+68 
-81 LTFLEREEQKKREKE
+81 
-96 EDKEKKIPLKKKK
+96 
-109 QKKSCFFSHKK
+109 
-120 KHKNFTSTPYWH
+120 
-132 VVLIKRRRDE
+132 
-142 ETKRKKSMSSSLSL
+142 MSSSLSL

-166 MMSRSK
+166 AMSRSK
-172 TLSSS
+172 TSSSS

-183 RRLESDEESDDDDE
+183 RRADDDDEESDVGV
-197 SDDTEEEEEEEEEEE
+197 EEEEEEE
-212 KEADDDERRNGGG
+212 KEADEEE
-225 GGGGGV
+225 
-231 SLSLSTAT
+231 STLSLSTAT

-441 FVSDEDVKKCFVLRR
+441 FVLDEDVKKCFVLRR
-456 QSENSSRRRR
+456 QSENSSRRGNMSLRR
-466 RSAVAQFG
+466 RRPSAVAQFG

-734 EEEEE
+734 GEEE
-739 EEEEDEEE
+739 EEEEDEEEE

-753 REQEGDCSG
+753 REQEGDYSG

-776 RHIDDC
+776 RHSNSNS
-782 VKR
+782 

>member
-1 MVLLLD
+1 
-7 FRRPLLLLCFDPALG
+7 
-22 GYISEDEEK
+22 
-31 AAAEE
+31 
-36 EEEEEEE
+36 
-43 EEDIEIDYSSFR
+43 
-55 KMRKKKVCWCCSV
+55 
-68 VLFCVWDKQTVVF
+68 
-81 LTFLEREEQKKREKE
+81 
-96 EDKEKKIPLKKKK
+96 
-109 QKKSCFFSHKK
+109 
-120 KHKNFTSTPYWH
+120 
-132 VVLIKRRRDE
+132 
-142 ETKRKKSMSSSLSL
+142 
-156 FGFGVTAEDF
+156 
-166 MMSRSK
+166 MSRCSDA
-172 TLSSS
+172 TSSRSFSS

-183 RRLESDEESDDDDE
+183 RRSDDDDEE
-197 SDDTEEEEEEEEEEE
+197 SDDTEEEEEVKEEEEEE
-212 KEADDDERRNGGG
+212 EEESNERRNGGRG
-225 GGGGGV
+225 GGERV
-231 SLSLSTAT
+231 LISSSSLSLSTAT

-361 VYAMAYAPGL
+361 VYAMTYAPGL

-441 FVSDEDVKKCFVLRR
+441 FVLDEDVKKCFVLRR
-456 QSENSSRRRR
+456 QSDNSSRGNMSLRRRR
-466 RSAVAQFG
+466 RRPSAVAQFG

-564 ASFISAFSGTLLISS
+564 ASFTSAFSGTLLISS

-708 WPEAVSRAELAV
+708 WLEAVSRAELAV
-720 ERDEEEKDDSFFEE
+720 ERDEEEKDDSFFDEE
-734 EEEEE
+734 EEEEKKE
-739 EEEEDEEE
+739 GDLEE

-753 REQEGDCSG
+753 REQEGDYSG

-776 RHIDDC
+776 RHSNI
-782 VKR
+782 

>member
-1 MVLLLD
+1 
-7 FRRPLLLLCFDPALG
+7 
-22 GYISEDEEK
+22 
-31 AAAEE
+31 
-36 EEEEEEE
+36 
-43 EEDIEIDYSSFR
+43 
-55 KMRKKKVCWCCSV
+55 
-68 VLFCVWDKQTVVF
+68 
-81 LTFLEREEQKKREKE
+81 
-96 EDKEKKIPLKKKK
+96 
-109 QKKSCFFSHKK
+109 
-120 KHKNFTSTPYWH
+120 
-132 VVLIKRRRDE
+132 
-142 ETKRKKSMSSSLSL
+142 
-156 FGFGVTAEDF
+156 
-166 MMSRSK
+166 MSRSK
-172 TLSSS
+172 TSSSS

-183 RRLESDEESDDDDE
+183 RRRADDDDDDEESDDVA
-197 SDDTEEEEEEEEEEE
+197 EEEDEDEEE
-212 KEADDDERRNGGG
+212 KEADEEE
-225 GGGGGV
+225 
-231 SLSLSTAT
+231 STLSLSTAT
-239 KHIFSIGWPTCLQN
+239 KHVFTIGWPTCLQN

-441 FVSDEDVKKCFVLRR
+441 FVLDEDVKKCFVLRR
-456 QSENSSRRRR
+456 QSENSSRRGNTSLRSRR
-466 RSAVAQFG
+466 RRPSAVAQFG

-708 WPEAVSRAELAV
+708 WPEAVSRAELAAA
-720 ERDEEEKDDSFFEE
+720 RDEEEKDDSFFEE

-739 EEEEDEEE
+739 EEEDDLEE

-753 REQEGDCSG
+753 REQEGDYSG

-776 RHIDDC
+776 RHSNSNS
-782 VKR
+782 

>member
-1 MVLLLD
+1 M
-7 FRRPLLLLCFDPALG
+7 
-22 GYISEDEEK
+22 
-31 AAAEE
+31 EE
-36 EEEEEEE
+36 ECKKF
-43 EEDIEIDYSSFR
+43 DSNAKKSR
-55 KMRKKKVCWCCSV
+55 K
-68 VLFCVWDKQTVVF
+68 
-81 LTFLEREEQKKREKE
+81 EQKKAREKTESKKKRERE
-96 EDKEKKIPLKKKK
+96 EDKEEEKIPLKKKEKTEEK
-109 QKKSCFFSHKK
+109 QKGAFFAKTHTKQEFYINSIYYIK
-120 KHKNFTSTPYWH
+120 YV
-132 VVLIKRRRDE
+132 VVLDE
-142 ETKRKKSMSSSLSL
+142 EEKKSIMSSSLSL

-177 SSSRRR
+177 SSRRR
-183 RRLESDEESDDDDE
+183 RRADDDDEESDVGV
-197 SDDTEEEEEEEEEEE
+197 EEEEEEEE
-212 KEADDDERRNGGG
+212 KEADEEE
-225 GGGGGV
+225 
-231 SLSLSTAT
+231 STLSLSTAT

-441 FVSDEDVKKCFVLRR
+441 FVLDKDVKKCFVLRR

-466 RSAVAQFG
+466 RGAVAQFG

-486 IALPNLVLSIFE
+486 IALPNLVLYIFE

-739 EEEEDEEE
+739 EEEEDDLEE

-753 REQEGDCSG
+753 REREGDYSG
-762 LECIGDDVEEALLR
+762 GENIGDDVEEALLR
-776 RHIDDC
+776 RHSNI
-782 VKR
+782 

>member
-1 MVLLLD
+1 M
-7 FRRPLLLLCFDPALG
+7 
-22 GYISEDEEK
+22 
-31 AAAEE
+31 
-36 EEEEEEE
+36 
-43 EEDIEIDYSSFR
+43 
-55 KMRKKKVCWCCSV
+55 
-68 VLFCVWDKQTVVF
+68 
-81 LTFLEREEQKKREKE
+81 
-96 EDKEKKIPLKKKK
+96 
-109 QKKSCFFSHKK
+109 
-120 KHKNFTSTPYWH
+120 
-132 VVLIKRRRDE
+132 
-142 ETKRKKSMSSSLSL
+142 
-156 FGFGVTAEDF
+156 
-166 MMSRSK
+166 
-172 TLSSS
+172 
-177 SSSRRR
+177 
-183 RRLESDEESDDDDE
+183 
-197 SDDTEEEEEEEEEEE
+197 
-212 KEADDDERRNGGG
+212 
-225 GGGGGV
+225 
-231 SLSLSTAT
+231 
-239 KHIFSIGWPTCLQN
+239 
-253 VSAAVAS
+253 
-260 LFAVSLISHH
+260 
-270 EDTTCVAAYGLG
+270 
-282 TSLCSVTGHCF
+282 
-293 LWGIGGA
+293 
-300 LDTLSS
+300 
-306 QSFGMKKRRRVGE
+306 
-319 LFWRAV
+319 
-325 AILVCTCWLPAM
+325 
-337 IVWSFAEEILCFMKF
+337 
-352 PKDVAKLVE
+352 
-361 VYAMAYAPGL
+361 
-371 LAQCFSCACLKT
+371 
-383 LLACKKSNTV
+383 

-441 FVSDEDVKKCFVLRR
+441 FVLDEDVKKCFVLRR
-456 QSENSSRRRR
+456 QSENSSRRGNTSLRSRR
-466 RSAVAQFG
+466 RRPSAVAHFG

-739 EEEEDEEE
+739 EEEDDLEE

-753 REQEGDCSG
+753 REQEGDYSG

-776 RHIDDC
+776 RHSNSNS
-782 VKR
+782 

>member
-1 MVLLLD
+1 MT
-7 FRRPLLLLCFDPALG
+7 RTKKSRKEQKKAR
-22 GYISEDEEK
+22 EK
-31 AAAEE
+31 TE
-36 EEEEEEE
+36 
-43 EEDIEIDYSSFR
+43 S
-55 KMRKKKVCWCCSV
+55 KKKR
-68 VLFCVWDKQTVVF
+68 
-81 LTFLEREEQKKREKE
+81 EREEDKKE
-96 EDKEKKIPLKKKK
+96 EKIPLKKKRK
-109 QKKSCFFSHKK
+109 NRRKAKRCFFSQNTHKTRILHQLHIILK
-120 KHKNFTSTPYWH
+120 YVV
-132 VVLIKRRRDE
+132 VVLDE
-142 ETKRKKSMSSSLSL
+142 EEKKSIMSSSLSL

-166 MMSRSK
+166 TMSRSE
-172 TLSSS
+172 TLLSSLSSSSS

-183 RRLESDEESDDDDE
+183 RRSDDDDDDE
-197 SDDTEEEEEEEEEEE
+197 SDVGVEQEEEEEE
-212 KEADDDERRNGGG
+212 KEADEEE
-225 GGGGGV
+225 
-231 SLSLSTAT
+231 STLSLSTAT

-441 FVSDEDVKKCFVLRR
+441 FVLDEDVKKCFVLRR

-466 RSAVAQFG
+466 RGAVAQFG

-739 EEEEDEEE
+739 EEEEDDLEE

-753 REQEGDCSG
+753 REREGDYSG
-762 LECIGDDVEEALLR
+762 GENIGDDVEEALLR
-776 RHIDDC
+776 RHSNI
-782 VKR
+782 

>member
-1 MVLLLD
+1 MGTSQKTKKKQKQKKKQKKKTLRLITLVFPKD
-7 FRRPLLLLCFDPALG
+7 V
-22 GYISEDEEK
+22 
-31 AAAEE
+31 
-36 EEEEEEE
+36 
-43 EEDIEIDYSSFR
+43 
-55 KMRKKKVCWCCSV
+55 RKKKVCWCWCS
-68 VLFCVWDKQTVVF
+68 FFFSPGVWTNKQS
-81 LTFLEREEQKKREKE
+81 TFSEREDRKQKKERKRRRQRREDSFE
-96 EDKEKKIPLKKKK
+96 KKKK
-109 QKKSCFFSHKK
+109 QKKSRCFFRQKTHKN
-120 KHKNFTSTPYWH
+120 KNFTSTPYYIKYV
-132 VVLIKRRRDE
+132 VVLDE
-142 ETKRKKSMSSSLSL
+142 EEKKSIMSSSLSL

-177 SSSRRR
+177 SSSSSRRR
-183 RRLESDEESDDDDE
+183 RRSDDDDDDE
-197 SDDTEEEEEEEEEEE
+197 SDVGVEEEEEEEE
-212 KEADDDERRNGGG
+212 KEADEEE
-225 GGGGGV
+225 
-231 SLSLSTAT
+231 STLSLSTAT

-441 FVSDEDVKKCFVLRR
+441 FVLDEDVKKCFVLRR

-466 RSAVAQFG
+466 RGAVAQFG

-593 SNDHDPSARIILDN
+593 SNDHDPSTRIILDN

-708 WPEAVSRAELAV
+708 WPEAVSRAELAAA
-720 ERDEEEKDDSFFEE
+720 RDEEEKDDSFFEE

-739 EEEEDEEE
+739 EEEEDDLEE

-753 REQEGDCSG
+753 REREGDYSG
-762 LECIGDDVEEALLR
+762 GENIGDDVEEALLR
-776 RHIDDC
+776 RHSNI
-782 VKR
+782 

>member
-1 MVLLLD
+1 MT
-7 FRRPLLLLCFDPALG
+7 RTKKSRKEQKKAR
-22 GYISEDEEK
+22 EK
-31 AAAEE
+31 TE
-36 EEEEEEE
+36 
-43 EEDIEIDYSSFR
+43 S
-55 KMRKKKVCWCCSV
+55 KKKR
-68 VLFCVWDKQTVVF
+68 
-81 LTFLEREEQKKREKE
+81 EREEDKKE
-96 EDKEKKIPLKKKK
+96 EKIPLKKKRK
-109 QKKSCFFSHKK
+109 NRRKAKRCFFRQNTHKTRILHQLHIILKYVVVVLDEEEKKS
-120 KHKNFTSTPYWH
+120 
-132 VVLIKRRRDE
+132 I
-142 ETKRKKSMSSSLSL
+142 MSSSLSL

-166 MMSRSK
+166 TMSRSRK
-172 TLSSS
+172 TLSSSCS

-183 RRLESDEESDDDDE
+183 RRADDDDEESDVGV
-197 SDDTEEEEEEEEEEE
+197 EEEEEEEE
-212 KEADDDERRNGGG
+212 KEADEEE
-225 GGGGGV
+225 
-231 SLSLSTAT
+231 STLSLSTAT

-441 FVSDEDVKKCFVLRR
+441 FVLDEDVKKCFVLRR

-466 RSAVAQFG
+466 RGAVAQFG

-645 LFVSYWMLALPV
+645 LFVSYWMLALPL

-739 EEEEDEEE
+739 EEEEDDLEE

-753 REQEGDCSG
+753 REREGDYSG
-762 LECIGDDVEEALLR
+762 GENIGDDVEEALLR
-776 RHIDDC
+776 RHSNI
-782 VKR
+782 

>member
-1 MVLLLD
+1 MVLFLD
-7 FRRPLLLLCFDPALG
+7 FRRKPLLLLFFDPTALG

-31 AAAEE
+31 AEAEA
-36 EEEEEEE
+36 EEEEEE
-43 EEDIEIDYSSFR
+43 EEDIEIDYSRLSEGCEEEKSLLVLVFFFLFS
-55 KMRKKKVCWCCSV
+55 WCV
-68 VLFCVWDKQTVVF
+68 DKQTVDF
-81 LTFLEREEQKKREKE
+81 FRERRQKAKKREKE
-96 EDKEKKIPLKKKK
+96 KKTKKREDSFEKKKK
-109 QKKSCFFSHKK
+109 QKKGKSRCFFRQNTHKN
-120 KHKNFTSTPYWH
+120 KNFTSTPYYIEYV
-132 VVLIKRRRDE
+132 VVLDE
-142 ETKRKKSMSSSLSL
+142 EEKKSIMSSSLSL

-177 SSSRRR
+177 SSSSRRR
-183 RRLESDEESDDDDE
+183 RRSDDDDE
-197 SDDTEEEEEEEEEEE
+197 ESDVGVEEEEEEE
-212 KEADDDERRNGGG
+212 KEADEEE
-225 GGGGGV
+225 
-231 SLSLSTAT
+231 STLSLSTAT

-441 FVSDEDVKKCFVLRR
+441 FVLDEDVKKCFVLRR

-466 RSAVAQFG
+466 RGAVAHFG
-474 KAAFSKWTTFFK
+474 TTAFSKWTTFFK

-506 LLTGQL
+506 LLTAHH
-512 PNAKDALAA
+512 P
-521 QTIQTNS
+521 
-528 MIVVYN
+528 
-534 IAGCVQRGASSC
+534 
-546 VGNAL
+546 
-551 GAKKAKEAKIYAT
+551 KA
-564 ASFISAFSGTLLISS
+564 
-579 LYYAFGFECMNALY
+579 
-593 SNDHDPSARIILDN
+593 
-607 YVKPLTNL
+607 
-615 VSLFMLLDGVQ
+615 
-626 VGLAGV
+626 
-632 VTGAGFQSKTMPA
+632 
-645 LFVSYWMLALPV
+645 
-657 GVYLAF
+657 
-663 QRKMSLVGLWI
+663 
-674 GMSIGVF
+674 
-681 FHAFWVLFV
+681 
-690 VFGGEMFPK
+690 
-699 FKNSQWTID
+699 
-708 WPEAVSRAELAV
+708 
-720 ERDEEEKDDSFFEE
+720 
-734 EEEEE
+734 
-739 EEEEDEEE
+739 
-747 EKEEQE
+747 
-753 REQEGDCSG
+753 
-762 LECIGDDVEEALLR
+762 
-776 RHIDDC
+776 
-782 VKR
+782 

>member
-1 MVLLLD
+1 MLFSPKNTHTRILHQLHIIKYVVVL
-7 FRRPLLLLCFDPALG
+7 
-22 GYISEDEEK
+22 DEE
-31 AAAEE
+31 
-36 EEEEEEE
+36 
-43 EEDIEIDYSSFR
+43 
-55 KMRKKKVCWCCSV
+55 
-68 VLFCVWDKQTVVF
+68 
-81 LTFLEREEQKKREKE
+81 
-96 EDKEKKIPLKKKK
+96 EKKSI
-109 QKKSCFFSHKK
+109 
-120 KHKNFTSTPYWH
+120 
-132 VVLIKRRRDE
+132 
-142 ETKRKKSMSSSLSL
+142 MSSSLSL

-166 MMSRSK
+166 AMSRSK
-172 TLSSS
+172 TSSSS

-183 RRLESDEESDDDDE
+183 RRADDDDEESDVGV
-197 SDDTEEEEEEEEEEE
+197 EEEEEEE
-212 KEADDDERRNGGG
+212 KEADEEE
-225 GGGGGV
+225 
-231 SLSLSTAT
+231 STLSLSTAT

-441 FVSDEDVKKCFVLRR
+441 FVLDEDVKKCFVLRR
-456 QSENSSRRRR
+456 QSDNSSRGNMSLRRR
-466 RSAVAQFG
+466 RPSAVAQFG

-708 WPEAVSRAELAV
+708 WLEAVSRAELAV
-720 ERDEEEKDDSFFEE
+720 ERDEEEKDDSFFDEE
-734 EEEEE
+734 EEEEKKE
-739 EEEEDEEE
+739 GDLEE

-753 REQEGDCSG
+753 REQEGDYSG

-776 RHIDDC
+776 RHSNI
-782 VKR
+782 

>member
-1 MVLLLD
+1 MVLFLD
-7 FRRPLLLLCFDPALG
+7 FRRKPLLLLFFDPTALG

-31 AAAEE
+31 AEA
-36 EEEEEEE
+36 EEEEE
-43 EEDIEIDYSSFR
+43 EEDIEIDYSRLSEGCEEEKSLLVLVFFFLFS
-55 KMRKKKVCWCCSV
+55 WCV
-68 VLFCVWDKQTVVF
+68 DKQTVDF
-81 LTFLEREEQKKREKE
+81 FRERRQKAKKREKE
-96 EDKEKKIPLKKKK
+96 KKTKKREDSFEKKKK
-109 QKKSCFFSHKK
+109 QKKGKSRCFFRQNTHKN
-120 KHKNFTSTPYWH
+120 KNFTSTPYYIEYV
-132 VVLIKRRRDE
+132 VVLDE
-142 ETKRKKSMSSSLSL
+142 EEKKSIMSSSLSL

-177 SSSRRR
+177 SSSSSRRR
-183 RRLESDEESDDDDE
+183 RRSDDDDDDE
-197 SDDTEEEEEEEEEEE
+197 SDVGVEEEEEEEE
-212 KEADDDERRNGGG
+212 KEADEEE
-225 GGGGGV
+225 
-231 SLSLSTAT
+231 STLSLSTAT

-441 FVSDEDVKKCFVLRR
+441 FVLDEDVKKCFVLRR

-466 RSAVAQFG
+466 RGAVAQFG

-708 WPEAVSRAELAV
+708 WPEAVSRAELAAA
-720 ERDEEEKDDSFFEE
+720 RDEEEKDDSFFEE

-739 EEEEDEEE
+739 EEEDDLEE

-753 REQEGDCSG
+753 REREGDYSG
-762 LECIGDDVEEALLR
+762 GENIGDDVEEALLR
-776 RHIDDC
+776 RHSNI
-782 VKR
+782 